1 MNESAGVV
9 KMLFEDAAGR
19 PRDQWWRCP
28 RARKAKSTATS
39 ERVKPGEEEE
49 EEEARVR
56 SALASTA

>member
-49 EEEARVR
+49 EEARVR